1 MPIIAALHI
10 PALGKLMLEFEN
22 KSIWAFASERERKK
36 IRLCWAAVIT
46 GVHQQ
51 LWGFNKRRAFVPKHN
66 CTPKPGQT
74 GHEEGNSMG
83 CGCAAELSRAQG
95 YI

>member
-51 LWGFNKRRAFVPKHN
+51 LWGDRRAHV
-66 CTPKPGQT
+66 
-74 GHEEGNSMG
+74 
-83 CGCAAELSRAQG
+83 
-95 YI
+95 